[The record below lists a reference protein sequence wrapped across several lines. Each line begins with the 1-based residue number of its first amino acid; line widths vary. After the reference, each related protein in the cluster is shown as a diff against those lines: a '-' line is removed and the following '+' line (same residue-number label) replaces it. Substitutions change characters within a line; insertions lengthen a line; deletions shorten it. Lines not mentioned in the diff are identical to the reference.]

1 MALFEVRCC
10 INSIGF
16 SLCLL
21 SVLEI
26 YGVFLF
32 FFFFTALVFLKQL
45 YLAQAGLKITPII
58 MLSLLSAEDLY
69 LKNKKQKKH
78 FKIVE
83 NSNFIENE
91 SQSSSF
97 SLKRIFSKYYR
108 WHFRQYRDLYCS
120 IFKSTVGP
128 SFPGVPILFQL
139 L

>member
-1 MALFEVRCC
+1 MLYKQHRFQSLPVVCPR
-10 INSIGF
+10 NLWGF
-16 SLCLL
+16 FVC
-21 SVLEI
+21 
-26 YGVFLF
+26 
-32 FFFFTALVFLKQL
+32 FFFTALVFLKQL
-45 YLAQAGLKITPII
+45 CLAQAGLKITPII

-69 LKNKKQKKH
+69 LKKKAKKQKKN